1 MRPDTFALGAKVFA
15 TRYTWRIKH
24 PRATHPLKGLHK
36 LLSDYWALPKG
47 MLQQRHAVL
56 LQIINAGNTYVN
68 SKGKGKFN
76 SDKVMAVRTLV
87 MQASARRD
95 TEQTR
100 AKALAAEINKAS
112 KHAQVHDGLKL
123 ERAANPRGVAV
134 VGNDLPTLLQS
145 DMAKGQVDLKW
156 DSVGTLLGNDA
167 DNLYAIRKFLKTLSP
182 NDVVNAG
189 YKVLEYNDDLARQEY
204 ALRIEPT
211 RLVWAEMDTP
221 VDTLQCKLGDP
232 PGTGLFAVDPDGDFF
247 CRVYDQN
254 PENRGW
260 FAHSSFL
267 AGGNAMCAGT
277 LKIRYGRL
285 LEICNNSGHYKP
297 GLIHLQEACQALLDH
312 GYKPRTDGY
321 ALFQDFASE
330 LEATRRSREAT
341 GLYRIPLTIFAELT
355 PKLRS
360 IEHFEVK
367 RPNGAHAYEY
377 VNGKAAMMRGA
388 IPDVV

>member
-1 MRPDTFALGAKVFA
+1 MGAKVFA

-24 PRATHPLKGLHK
+24 PRATHPLKQIHK

-47 MLQQRHAVL
+47 MLQPRHALL
-56 LQIINAGNTYVN
+56 LQIINAGNTYVS
-68 SKGKGKFN
+68 SKGAGKFG
-76 SDKVMAVRTLV
+76 SDKVMAVRSLV

-95 TEQTR
+95 TERSR
-100 AKALAAEINKAS
+100 AQALASNINATSNNAK
-112 KHAQVHDGLKL
+112 VHDGLKM
-123 ERAANPRGVAV
+123 ERAANPHGVAV
-134 VGNDLPTLLQS
+134 VGNDLPDFLRS
-145 DMAKGQVDLKW
+145 EAARGKVDLQW
-156 DSVGTLLGNDA
+156 DNVGNMIGDDA
-167 DNLYAIRKFLKTLSP
+167 NNLYAIRKFLKTLSP

-189 YKVLEYNDDLARQEY
+189 YKVLEYNDDLARRDY

-211 RLVWAEMDTP
+211 RLVWAEMETP
-221 VDTLQCKLGDP
+221 VDTINCTLGDP

-277 LKIRYGRL
+277 LKIRQGRL

-297 GLIHLQEACQALLDH
+297 GLTHLQEACQALLDH
-312 GYKPRTDGY
+312 GYKPRNDGY
-321 ALFQDFASE
+321 ALFIDFASE
-330 LEATRRSREAT
+330 LDATRRSREAT
-341 GLYRIPLTIFAELT
+341 GMYRIPLQLFADLT
-355 PKLRS
+355 PRLWGL
-360 IEHFEVK
+360 EHFEVR
-367 RPNGAHAYEY
+367 RPNGHHAFEY

-388 IPDVV
+388 VPDVV